1 MIQSTS
7 NLTGYYRTDA
17 FSNAPTQKTPTPT
30 ATSTQAEAGASDQLS
45 SASTDSLHQ
54 ALAQTNEIRPEVV
67 AKGKALAV
75 DLNYPPRQIIESL
88 AKLLVASRDLSN
100 NA

>member
-7 NLTGYYRTDA
+7 NLTGFYRADA
-17 FSNAPTQKTPTPT
+17 LSSLPSQKTPP
-30 ATSTQAEAGASDQLS
+30 ASTQSGSGDQLS
-45 SASTDSLHQ
+45 SASTDGLRQ
-54 ALAQTNEIRPEVV
+54 ALAQTNAVRPDVV

-88 AKLLVASRDLSN
+88 AKLLVDSRDLSS

>member
-7 NLTGYYRTDA
+7 NLTGYYKADA
-17 FSNAPTQKTPTPT
+17 LASLPSQKTPAATT
-30 ATSTQAEAGASDQLS
+30 ASSQSTGDQLS
-45 SASTDSLHQ
+45 SASTDGLRQ
-54 ALAQTNEIRPEVV
+54 ALAQTNEIRPDVV
-67 AKGKALAV
+67 AKGKALSV

-88 AKLLVASRDLSN
+88 AKLLVDSRDLSS

>member
-7 NLTGYYRTDA
+7 NLTGYYRADA
-17 FSNAPTQKTPTPT
+17 LSNVPSQKTPT
-30 ATSTQAEAGASDQLS
+30 ASTEAGATTGDQLS

-88 AKLLVASRDLSN
+88 AKLLIASRDLSN